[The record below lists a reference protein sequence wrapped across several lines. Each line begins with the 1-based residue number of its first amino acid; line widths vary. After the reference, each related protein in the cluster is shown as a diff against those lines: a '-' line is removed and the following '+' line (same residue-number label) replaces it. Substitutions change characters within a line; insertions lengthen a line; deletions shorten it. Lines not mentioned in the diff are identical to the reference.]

1 MSDRTPSPRR
11 YSDEEIR
18 AVLERAAEIQHVEA
32 STPEGS
38 GLTLAELESAARE
51 AGIDVEAVRR
61 AAAELE
67 VRVDTGSAVAAR
79 VAGAPTRVTLVRSVP
94 GERDVADLEALIPVI
109 RDAVGAS
116 GTRRIVGHTLTWQAQ
131 VPNAAR
137 DLEVMVSSRDGETR
151 VRVEEGYGVLV
162 GGLFGGG
169 VGGLGGGLGFGVG
182 MGVGAAIGS
191 PLMMVAFPVGAIGLA
206 YLGSRA
212 VYSGVVRRRRRA
224 LDRLLDDV
232 VAVLEATR
240 PALPPEQGP
249 DAGRGEDPR

>member
-1 MSDRTPSPRR
+1 MSELTPAPRR

-32 STPEGS
+32 SAPEGS
-38 GLTLAELESAARE
+38 GLTLAELESVARE

-67 VRVDTGSAVAAR
+67 TGVDTGSAIGAR
-79 VAGAPTRVTLVRSVP
+79 IAGAPTRVTLVRSVP
-94 GERDVADLEALIPVI
+94 GERDVADLETLIPVI
-109 RDAVGAS
+109 RDAVGVS
-116 GTRRIVGHTLTWQAQ
+116 GTGRVVGHTLTWQAQ
-131 VPNAAR
+131 GPNAAR

-169 VGGLGGGLGFGVG
+169 VGGLGGGIGFGVG

-191 PLMMVAFPVGAIGLA
+191 PLMMVAFPVGALGLA

-212 VYSGVVRRRRRA
+212 IYSGVVRRRRRA

-232 VAVLEATR
+232 VAALEASR
-240 PALPPEQGP
+240 PELPPEPDP
-249 DAGRGEDPR
+249 DADPGADAR